1 MVFEGDGGGG
11 GGGSPLWRQGRPVKN
26 SRSPAARSARRLA
39 QKKQQPRVQASPF
52 SLSLGFLM
60 THVCFEADHCLS
72 IRFIRFHLVHRG
84 AVAQEAVRR
93 AAFFAAREVLGVQA
107 VVLHLP
113 PDQAKQA
120 R

>member
-1 MVFEGDGGGG
+1 MFVLKLTIVF
-11 GGGSPLWRQGRPVKN
+11 
-26 SRSPAARSARRLA
+26 
-39 QKKQQPRVQASPF
+39 
-52 SLSLGFLM
+52 
-60 THVCFEADHCLS
+60 
-72 IRFIRFHLVHRG
+72 RFIHSIHLVHRG

-113 PDQAKQA
+113 PDSPKQA